1 MYASDITNRNR
12 DQSLYVNLQL
22 QTDQFLSGKSIR
34 IMRQGGGTDYRY
46 MMDLAEGEI
55 KSTLLLPELPIQV
68 TSGNGDVPSGPDGLS
83 QISFAGITDAGSLP
97 TNASGTIYPAFF
109 NSSGIRLAIDDAGIQ
124 IPTGGMDFFF
134 FGTNY
139 GAADNIYWN
148 TNNAITFG
156 QIPNQTVV
164 SISKNTVPA
173 ILLGNYDR
181 YCSGLY
187 YRSFSTVIKGG
198 AQFKI
203 LTIQAH
209 FSNYYT
215 DTTSSP
221 QGPSTAGKY
230 HIRLIREQS
239 AAKRQWV
246 EVSVISGVNSPG
258 YSNNSSVSYPSGTD
272 GSGNRIDA
280 NSQLIDSTK
289 NSPYDI
295 TNGSNFIN
303 VVGTTYSAVSPAT
316 GTTFVYQS
324 DSLGNSWQ
332 FFSSG
337 YLNIY

>member
-1 MYASDITNRNR
+1 MYASDVTKRNR
-12 DQSLYVNLQL
+12 DQSLFVNLQL
-22 QTDQFLSGKSIR
+22 QTEQFLSGKSIR
-34 IMRQGGGTDYRY
+34 IMRQGGGSDYAY
-46 MMDLAEGEI
+46 MTQVAEGELE
-55 KSTLLLPELPIQV
+55 SDFLLAELPIQV
-68 TSGNGDVPSGPDGLS
+68 TTGSGDIPRDPDGLT

-97 TNASGTIYPAFF
+97 TNASGTVYPAFF

-139 GAADNIYWN
+139 GSANTIYWH

-156 QIPNQTVV
+156 QMPNQGTA

-181 YCSGLY
+181 YCTGLY
-187 YRSFSTVIKGG
+187 YRSFTTVSKGG

-203 LTIQAH
+203 LAIQAH

-215 DTTSSP
+215 DTTGSP
-221 QGPSTAGKY
+221 AGPSTAGKY
-230 HIRLIREQS
+230 HIRLIREQ
-239 AAKRQWV
+239 AGAKRQWV

-258 YSNNSSVSYPSGTD
+258 YSNNPSVSYPSATD
-272 GSGNRIDA
+272 ASGNRIDS
-280 NSQLIDSTK
+280 NSLPIDSTK

-295 TNGSNFIN
+295 TNGTNFVN
-303 VVGTTYSAVSPAT
+303 VVGTTYSTVSPAT
-316 GTTFVYQS
+316 GTSFVYQS
-324 DSLGNSWQ
+324 DYLGNTWQ
-332 FFSSG
+332 FFSNG

>member
-1 MYASDITNRNR
+1 MYASDVTKRNR
-12 DQSLYVNLQL
+12 DQNLYVNLQL
-22 QTDQFLSGKSIR
+22 QIDQFLSGKSIR
-34 IMRQGGGTDYRY
+34 ILRQSGGTDYAY

-68 TSGNGDVPSGPDGLS
+68 TSGNGDVPSGPDGLI
-83 QISFAGITDAGSLP
+83 QISFAGITDVGSLP
-97 TNASGTIYPAFF
+97 ADASGNTYTGFLDASGNR
-109 NSSGIRLAIDDAGIQ
+109 NSIDDAGIQ

-156 QIPNQTVV
+156 QIPDQNTV
-164 SISKNTVPA
+164 SISKDTWPA

-181 YCSGLY
+181 YCTGLY
-187 YRSFSTVIKGG
+187 YKSFSTQTKGG

-203 LTIQAH
+203 LVIQAH
-209 FSNYYT
+209 FSNYFT
-215 DTTSSP
+215 DTTGSP
-221 QGPSTAGKY
+221 AGPSTAGKY

-280 NSQLIDSTK
+280 NSQPIDSTK

-295 TNGSNFIN
+295 TNGTNFIN

>member
-1 MYASDITNRNR
+1 MYASDVTKRNR
-12 DQSLYVNLQL
+12 DQSLYVNLQQ

-34 IMRQGGGTDYRY
+34 IMRQGGGIDYAY
-46 MMDLAEGEI
+46 MTQLAEGELE
-55 KSTLLLPELPIQV
+55 STFLLAELPIQV
-68 TSGNGDVPSGPDGLS
+68 TSGNGDIPSGPDGLA
-83 QISFAGITDAGSLP
+83 QISFAGITDAGTLP
-97 TNASGTIYPAFF
+97 ANASGTTYPGFF
-109 NSSGIRLAIDDAGIQ
+109 DASGNRNSIDDAGIQ

-139 GAADNIYWN
+139 GSANTIYWN

-156 QIPNQTVV
+156 QIPNQNTV

-181 YCSGLY
+181 YCTGLY
-187 YRSFSTVIKGG
+187 YRSFSTVSKGG

-203 LTIQAH
+203 LIIQAH

-215 DTTSSP
+215 DTAGSP
-221 QGPSTAGKY
+221 LGPSTAGKY

-239 AAKRQWV
+239 GAKRQWV

-258 YSNNSSVSYPSGTD
+258 YSNNPSVSYPSGTD
-272 GSGNRIDA
+272 ASGNRVDA
-280 NSQLIDSTK
+280 NSQRIDSTK

-295 TNGSNFIN
+295 TDGSNFAN
-303 VVGTTYSAVSPAT
+303 VVGTTYSTASPAT
-316 GTTFVYQS
+316 GTSFVYQS
-324 DSLGNSWQ
+324 DSLGNTWQ
-332 FFSSG
+332 FFNSG

>member
-1 MYASDITNRNR
+1 MYASDVTKRNR
-12 DQSLYVNLQL
+12 DQSLFVNLQQ

-34 IMRQGGGTDYRY
+34 IMRQGGGSDYAY
-46 MMDLAEGEI
+46 MTQLAEGELE
-55 KSTLLLPELPIQV
+55 SDFLLVELPIQV
-68 TSGNGDVPSGPDGLS
+68 KSGNGDVPSGPDGLT
-83 QISFAGITDAGSLP
+83 QIAFTASMEKGGALSAGFYDT
-97 TNASGTIYPAFF
+97 SGNP
-109 NSSGIRLAIDDAGIQ
+109 RAIDDAGIK
-124 IPTGGMDFFF
+124 IPSGGMDFFF

-156 QIPNQTVV
+156 QMPDQTVV

-181 YCSGLY
+181 YCTGLY
-187 YRSFSTVIKGG
+187 YRSFTTVSKGG
-198 AQFKI
+198 TQFKI
-203 LTIQAH
+203 LVIQAH

-215 DTTSSP
+215 DTTGSP
-221 QGPSTAGKY
+221 SGPSTAGKY

-239 AAKRQWV
+239 GAKRQWV

-258 YSNNSSVSYPSGTD
+258 YSNNPSVSYPSGT
-272 GSGNRIDA
+272 SGGNPIDA
-280 NSQLIDSTK
+280 NSQPIDSTK

-295 TNGSNFIN
+295 TNGTNFIN

>member
-1 MYASDITNRNR
+1 MYASDVTKRNR
-12 DQSLYVNLQL
+12 DQSLFVNLQL

-34 IMRQGGGTDYRY
+34 IMRQGGGSDYAY
-46 MMDLAEGEI
+46 MTQLAEGELE
-55 KSTLLLPELPIQV
+55 SDFLLAELPIQV
-68 TSGNGDVPSGPDGLS
+68 TSGNGDVPSGPDGLA
-83 QISFAGITDAGSLP
+83 QIAFTASMEKGSLP
-97 TNASGTIYPAFF
+97 AGAGFSDAGGNP
-109 NSSGIRLAIDDAGIQ
+109 RAIDDAGIK
-124 IPTGGMDFFF
+124 IPSGGMDFFF

-156 QIPNQTVV
+156 QIPNETIV
-164 SISKNTVPA
+164 SISKTTVPA

-181 YCSGLY
+181 YCTGLY
-187 YRSFSTVIKGG
+187 YRSFSTVTKGG

-203 LTIQAH
+203 LVIQAH

-215 DTTSSP
+215 DTTGTP
-221 QGPSTAGKY
+221 AGPVTNGKY
-230 HIRLIREQS
+230 HIRLIKEQVG
-239 AAKRQWV
+239 AKRQWV

-258 YSNNSSVSYPSGTD
+258 YSNNPSVSYPSGT
-272 GSGNRIDA
+272 SGGNPIDA
-280 NSQLIDSTK
+280 NSQPIDSTK

-295 TNGSNFIN
+295 TNGTNFIN

-324 DSLGNSWQ
+324 DTLGNSWQ
-332 FFSSG
+332 FFNNG